1 MRPCRHGFNVPRVLV
16 VEDEGLVAT
25 IVVDLLTDEG
35 YEVERMHNGRSALVL
50 IQVWTPCL
58 ILLDIM
64 MPVMD
69 GHRFLAEL
77 GRLEHL
83 AAVPVLVVSGAGGPA
98 LANLGM
104 HVADVIRKPFD
115 VDRLVATVA
124 RLAT

>member
-1 MRPCRHGFNVPRVLV
+1 MLPCRHGFAAPRVLV

-25 IVVDLLTDEG
+25 IVVDLLMDEG

-50 IQVWTPCL
+50 VQIWTPCL

-69 GHRFLAEL
+69 GQRFLREIE
-77 GRLEHL
+77 RLEHL
-83 AAVPVLVVSGAGGPA
+83 AAVPVVVVSGAGGPM

-104 HVADVIRKPFD
+104 RVADVIRKPFD

>member
-1 MRPCRHGFNVPRVLV
+1 MHPCRHGFPTPRVLV
-16 VEDEGLVAT
+16 IEDEGLIAT

-50 IQVWTPCL
+50 VQIWTPCL

-69 GHRFLAEL
+69 GQRFLREL
-77 GRLEHL
+77 ERLQPL
-83 AAVPVLVVSGAGGPA
+83 AAIPVVVVSGAGGPM

-104 HVADVIRKPFD
+104 RVADVIRKPFD
-115 VDRLVATVA
+115 VDRLVATVG
-124 RLAT
+124 RLAR